1 MEKLTPEDRVNL
13 VTALLKQVQPT
24 GKAKFVAFES
34 AYDPKAMLTPREAGI
49 ALPYVEGLRLD
60 EAMHPLTLLA
70 VGLWPKSIST
80 AVDRALPAPV
90 AAKTTRAD
98 NAASPSA
105 R

>member
-1 MEKLTPEDRVNL
+1 MPQSDRFRKIVAGADEDIDL
-13 VTALLKQVQPT
+13 VEAALL
-24 GKAKFVAFES
+24 VA
-34 AYDPKAMLTPREAGI
+34 
-49 ALPYVEGLRLD
+49 
-60 EAMHPLTLLA
+60 LLA